1 MVFAI
6 LFVALVWIDQ
16 VTKLLAY
23 ATDVSHVVIIPGF
36 LEIDKMSNPLTND
49 LNTGM
54 SFGIA
59 SDEPWAI
66 PLFIAITC
74 IALVVFLIA
83 LIKLPAKKRFLRLS
97 IAFIMAGAA
106 GNFIDRIVLGGV
118 RDFIYMD
125 FSFIGISPFWNNVAD
140 LVITA
145 GAIMFILALLFVD
158 DDALFRFGKKKER
171 EELEKAAA
179 QLPEGTAAVGSD
191 VGEGAEEPHKEE

>member
-66 PLFIAITC
+66 PLFIAVTC

-106 GNFIDRIVLGGV
+106 GNHIDRVALGGV
-118 RDFIYMD
+118 RDFIYMN
-125 FSFIGISPFWNNVAD
+125 FGFTSFWNNVAD
-140 LVITA
+140 LAITA
-145 GAIMFILALLFVD
+145 GAVMFILALLFVD
-158 DDALFRFGKKKER
+158 DDALFRFGKNKR
-171 EELEKAAA
+171 EKQAVAEAAA
-179 QLPEGTAAVGSD
+179 SLPEGQEAVGSD
-191 VGEGAEEPHKEE
+191 VGEGEQPSHKKE

>member
-106 GNFIDRIVLGGV
+106 GNLIDRAVLEGV
-118 RDFIYMD
+118 RDFIYMNLG
-125 FSFIGISPFWNNVAD
+125 FTSFWNNAATKSPFPSTWAMP
-140 LVITA
+140 ISWRQTKRRTTA
-145 GAIMFILALLFVD
+145 QARQTGQSKLWL
-158 DDALFRFGKKKER
+158 RS
-171 EELEKAAA
+171 
-179 QLPEGTAAVGSD
+179 GTSIWT
-191 VGEGAEEPHKEE
+191 K

>member
-49 LNTGM
+49 LHTGM
-54 SFGIA
+54 SFG
-59 SDEPWAI
+59 
-66 PLFIAITC
+66 

-106 GNFIDRIVLGGV
+106 GNLIDRIVLGGV

-158 DDALFRFGKKKER
+158 DAALFRFGKKKER